1 MRALSVFYF
10 FPKSAQNRHKRI
22 EMAPAAAARKLP
34 SASDIDAALTPY
46 SQSGGASDNADDSQ
60 WRILVLQILAYGTDY
75 DVISTDAGSSSS
87 DGIGSADLP
96 TRYVEAA
103 QCLVDGLGRYVQ
115 KHVPAAA
122 DNNND
127 GEDENMK
134 EEEDDGA
141 EETETAEESPARAA
155 ALDGPR
161 SVLTDCLWLVGTMF
175 ESDSASAAGA
185 GGAAGGNKRGKKKVE
200 SKPPPNPRYDAL
212 AGLVNAISYGTS
224 LKLDDNNANNSNII
238 PAVPIPTLQRRLEPS
253 LLASSNL
260 LLNRTTKTLVKRF
273 TTANTNAYYRQNRF
287 NLLQEESEGWSK
299 LLTFLGS
306 LPGTIGGGGG
316 DGGGGDENN
325 TKANGGGVSVR
336 QAQTKV
342 RELIGAFD
350 LDPNR
355 VLDLIVDTLE
365 SEVTSLLTAK
375 TKGGSK
381 GNSKAAATSIGDLF
395 AHAPTHATPVRILLG
410 IIADLKRDSL
420 PHLLGFKYANYAASG
435 GGSGGS
441 IGPTPPTLHLT
452 TALLILHGLVD
463 PAHVVKHLAPAV
475 GKIQDQYED
484 HQDAYVKKIKKMGT
498 VSLNAAAAA
507 SSTSNE
513 EKKDDGTTA
522 AAFTSNAAAS
532 TADADSTAI
541 ENNQVVGLFHA
552 LVEAG
557 APWDV
562 AISVFAGIDDNTFDG
577 AEAVATLHEPTGK
590 AICSWVKRSIAS
602 AYDDKV
608 KSIGKDLMRPS
619 SNKASKKDKPSDVGQ
634 YSLLPDSVSA
644 KTILTPSATLED
656 LSATLAAPLSTIIA
670 SGSIRH
676 DPTLY
681 CMLCRLVKT
690 LVPEGEIDE
699 TTYSLLRTF
708 LVPCMSL
715 FPANPSI
722 SMELWSAL
730 AKLPYQIR
738 YGLYGS
744 SRLAGLEKGATRTS
758 PRTKAL
764 PVIESEVQ
772 TGIEIRYSL
781 KRLSKDNI
789 KETGRQLSKISHSNP
804 LVVFTT
810 ILNQIES
817 YDNLIQMMVD
827 TFVHVTELSLDV
839 LGYCLLVALGG
850 GDSKGGRSKLKEDGV
865 NAAQWLSSLETFAGA
880 FYKKFPSVE
889 MHGLLAYLVRRLEQG
904 EILELGVFRTLLTTA
919 GSYGFADCEST
930 AGLSDTQL
938 DGRAGSQLLKRE
950 TSDFGIVEKFNR
962 KASLKLRSVLQDSD
976 VGAVILIL
984 LSQIRSRILYHVDK
998 STPKHIKLLGS
1009 RYDSCQMVLS
1019 VLTDFLTDTTE
1030 EQGPSTGP
1038 GSIKCYASSMP
1049 ELSELHQAF
1058 GLEPAVSWML
1068 CRPLIRAAMFE
1079 QEENEE
1085 VHEHLLPYLPHTDS
1099 MKATSSAMLPEACW
1113 QYLTQDLF
1121 EMFYSHSLYDIHCP
1135 ETRYKTE
1142 IVRLDKDRDRLNQLK
1157 KGGDAARGMMASM
1170 AAAAAAAGGTEREI
1184 RQATAFTKEHEK
1196 DLERLTRHSGLL
1208 STHMKRQKKHCGE
1221 VRKTFESKKASFLSG
1236 LKDNDVQKLT
1246 AETFL
1251 NYCVYPRC
1259 RLTPEDALYCAE
1271 FVMLLH
1277 TMEVP
1282 GFFTLKYVDCLMNA
1296 VVGAAYSVTEDEA
1309 GNLSVLL
1316 KSTWAWIKNWRDDK
1330 AVFDKE
1336 VAGKVRFIYRM
1347 DWEWGDCH

>member
-1 MRALSVFYF
+1 
-10 FPKSAQNRHKRI
+10 
-22 EMAPAAAARKLP
+22 MAPAASARKLP
-34 SASDIDAALTPY
+34 SASDIDAALAPY
-46 SQSGGASDNADDSQ
+46 SQSGGGGGTSSNADDSQ
-60 WRILVLQILAYGTDY
+60 WRILVLRILAYGTDY

-87 DGIGSADLP
+87 DGSADLP
-96 TRYVEAA
+96 ARYVEAA

-115 KHVPAAA
+115 KHVPAD
-122 DNNND
+122 DNNH
-127 GEDENMK
+127 GEDDNMK
-134 EEEDDGA
+134 EEGEESV
-141 EETETAEESPARAA
+141 EETKTATEESPARAA

-161 SVLTDCLWLVGTMF
+161 SVLTDCLWLVGTML

-185 GGAAGGNKRGKKKVE
+185 AAAAAAGNNKGGKKKAE

-224 LKLDDNNANNSNII
+224 LKLDDNNTNNNII

-306 LPGTIGGGGG
+306 LPGTIGSGGGG
-316 DGGGGDENN
+316 GSGGDDDTN
-325 TKANGGGVSVR
+325 GVSVR

-375 TKGGSK
+375 TKGR
-381 GNSKAAATSIGDLF
+381 GNIAAAATSIGDLF
-395 AHAPTHATPVRILLG
+395 AHAPAHATPVRILLG
-410 IIADLKRDSL
+410 IITDLKRDSL

-435 GGSGGS
+435 AGGS

-452 TALLILHGLVD
+452 TALLISHGLVD
-463 PAHVVKHLAPAV
+463 PAQVVKHLAPAV
-475 GKIQDQYED
+475 DKIQAQYED

-507 SSTSNE
+507 SSTTNE
-513 EKKDDGTTA
+513 EKKDDGA
-522 AAFTSNAAAS
+522 AASDAAAS
-532 TADADSTAI
+532 TADADSAAV

-562 AISVFAGIDDNTFDG
+562 AISVFAGVDDNTFDG

-619 SNKASKKDKPSDVGQ
+619 LNKASKKDKPSDVGQ
-634 YSLLPDSVSA
+634 YSLIPDSVSA

-656 LSATLAAPLSTIIA
+656 LSATLAAPLSAIIA

-722 SMELWSAL
+722 SMELWSVL

-962 KASLKLRSVLQDSD
+962 KASLKLRSVLQDFD

-1236 LKDNDVQKLT
+1236 LKDEDVQKLT

-1251 NYCVYPRC
+1251 TYCVYPRC

-1282 GFFTLKYVDCLMNA
+1282 GFFTLKYVDCLINA
-1296 VVGAAYSVTEDEA
+1296 VVGAAYSITEDEA

-1336 VAGKVRFIYRM
+1336 VAGKVSFSV
-1347 DWEWGDCH
+1347 E

>member
-1 MRALSVFYF
+1 
-10 FPKSAQNRHKRI
+10 
-22 EMAPAAAARKLP
+22 MAPAAAAAAASARKLP
-34 SASDIDAALTPY
+34 SASEIDAALAPY
-46 SQSGGASDNADDSQ
+46 SQSGGGDGGGASSGADDGK

-75 DVISTDAGSSSS
+75 DISATGGDGAGSDGS
-87 DGIGSADLP
+87 DSGASLP

-103 QCLVDGLGRYVQ
+103 QCLVDGLGRYAQ
-115 KHVPAAA
+115 KHVT
-122 DNNND
+122 DD
-127 GEDENMK
+127 DENMK
-134 EEEDDGA
+134 EDGEDA
-141 EETETAEESPARAA
+141 KETKTAESPARAA
-155 ALDGPR
+155 ALDWPR
-161 SVLTDCLWLVGTMF
+161 SVLTDCLWLVGTML
-175 ESDSASAAGA
+175 ESDSASAA
-185 GGAAGGNKRGKKKVE
+185 AAAKGGKKRAE
-200 SKPPPNPRYDAL
+200 SFQPPANPRYDAL

-224 LKLDDNNANNSNII
+224 LKLSDDDGDGVNNHII

-316 DGGGGDENN
+316 GGEGGDDEE
-325 TKANGGGVSVR
+325 ANGVSVR
-336 QAQTKV
+336 RAQTKV

-365 SEVTSLLTAK
+365 SEVTSLLAK
-375 TKGGSK
+375 TKG
-381 GNSKAAATSIGDLF
+381 KATATAAGTTSIGDLF
-395 AHAPTHATPVRILLG
+395 AHAPTHATPARILLG

-435 GGSGGS
+435 GGSGS
-441 IGPTPPTLHLT
+441 LGPTPPTLHLT
-452 TALLILHGLVD
+452 TALLILHGLVE
-463 PAHVVKHLAPAV
+463 PARVVKHLAPSV
-475 GKIQDQYED
+475 DKIQAQYED

-498 VSLNAAAAA
+498 VSLNAAA

-513 EKKDDGTTA
+513 EKKDDDATA
-522 AAFTSNAAAS
+522 TAVTSDAS
-532 TADADSTAI
+532 TAAETTATAI

-562 AISVFAGIDDNTFDG
+562 AISVFSGGDDNTFNG

-590 AICSWVKRSIAS
+590 AICSWVKRSIAI
-602 AYDDKV
+602 AYDGKV
-608 KSIGKDLMRPS
+608 KSIGKDLMRPA
-619 SNKASKKDKPSDVGQ
+619 SNKSSKKDGPGEVGR

-644 KTILTPSATLED
+644 KTILSPSANLED
-656 LSATLAAPLSTIIA
+656 VSAILAAPLSIIIA
-670 SGSIRH
+670 SGSIQR
-676 DPTLY
+676 DPSLY

-722 SMELWSAL
+722 SMELWSVL

-789 KETGRQLSKISHSNP
+789 KETGRQLSKVSHSNP

-1030 EQGPSTGP
+1030 EQGQPAGP

-1049 ELSELHQAF
+1049 ELSELHQSF

-1085 VHEHLLPYLPHTDS
+1085 VHEHLLPYLPHTDT

-1221 VRKTFESKKASFLSG
+1221 VRKTFELKKASFLSG
-1236 LKDNDVQKLT
+1236 LKDEDVQKLT

-1251 NYCVYPRC
+1251 TYCVYPRC

-1282 GFFTLKYVDCLMNA
+1282 GFFTLKYVDCLINA
-1296 VVGAAYSVTEDEA
+1296 VVGAAYSITEDEA

-1330 AVFDKE
+1330 AIFDKE
-1336 VAGKVRFIYRM
+1336 VAEKVRFCLLN
-1347 DWEWGDCH
+1347 GDGVTFVFIDQLLILSAFTP